1 MATQGNLEQRV
12 RVIFEAVTHNLE
24 QQLRENINQLR
35 QLGAQ
40 GQQAGQRAGRGLRDT
55 TDASREAE
63 GELRQLLEQFR
74 RTGNAADNLSK
85 KINMAFKAILTGYAA
100 KQFIGFG
107 QTAVTEY
114 GKTQSA
120 LGEMASLGYEDLEGL
135 RQAAVDFSNVWSGT
149 SRDAFI
155 QSAYDIKSGIASLS
169 DEGVAQFTEM
179 AGLTAKATKATIDE
193 MTSLFATGYGI
204 YRNDF
209 TSDFDF
215 GEQFA
220 AGIAKSVQQF
230 KTKGSEMASYLST
243 LGSAANQAGAELSEV
258 LAIGGTLQATMTGS
272 EAATKYN
279 SFLKNALKA
288 GKALGLNFT
297 DANNQLLSTVEI
309 LQMLHDQ
316 YGDVLQADERYELT
330 KVFGDEEA
338 VKLIENLYNKI
349 GELRSAQGQV
359 NSAMQDGMGFVEKMA
374 GHMNKG
380 ILEKVE
386 ILKQSWGNLLDK
398 MGEKMAPGVIT
409 GLDALQETILKL
421 QDSADFAAIGEQI
434 GAIIAKA
441 AQLLQTALESG
452 VLENILSMLAEHLDE
467 IIETL
472 VKGAGAWVA
481 FQAAGSLVNGLLEN
495 SGGVAENINNISE
508 LLKKIKTLIDNNE
521 RLSQLW
527 GRMTGALGSLATRAS
542 GFGRVLLTAFLALPL
557 PIKAII
563 VAIVAVI
570 AIIGILIA
578 TSEEFRQK
586 AQSAMLAA
594 KVAVLDFV
602 ASALESLERLLRKIP
617 LVGNALG
624 NLAAYASARLRS
636 IQQEA
641 QNTYNA
647 LNGGNSSGK
656 KQKTLSGVVPMFDSQ
671 SSSPE
676 KNTIETPV
684 TLMPTGGGGGGG
696 SRGGGGGSGGGM
708 TIKNTIEDK
717 IDRIADKYQPELKLY
732 ESRADLAEK
741 QSDYT
746 AERTNRQSMID
757 VLNRQV
763 KELLGLENS
772 QSGKNKMIVETAR
785 NKLLMQIAEITD
797 DIRGGIN
804 SMVGE
809 FNKPS
814 GSSVLSLYAYELA
827 NGNPNGRGN
836 AYYGGNQ
843 NMQFYLTV
851 NGDVDSRT
859 KKKATDFVMDIL
871 NGISNID
878 WFSDL
883 IAEEARERMTAN

>member
-12 RVIFEAVTHNLE
+12 RIIFEAVTHDLE

-85 KINMAFKAILTGYAA
+85 KINTAFKAILTGYAA
-100 KQFIGFG
+100 KQMIGFG

-155 QSAYDIKSGIASLS
+155 KSAYDIKSGIASLS

-258 LAIGGTLQATMTGS
+258 LAIGGTLQATMSGS

-349 GELRSAQGQV
+349 GEVRSAQGQV
-359 NSAMQDGMGFVEKMA
+359 NSAMQEGMGFVEKMA

-421 QDSADFAAIGEQI
+421 QDSADFAAIGDEI
-434 GAIIAKA
+434 GDIIAKA

-481 FQAAGSLVNGLLEN
+481 FQAAGSMVNGLLET
-495 SGGVAENINNISE
+495 SGGIAENINNISE
-508 LLKKIKTLIDNNE
+508 LGKKLQTLVSNNE
-521 RLSQLW
+521 QLSQLW

-570 AIIGILIA
+570 AIIGVLIA

-617 LVGNALG
+617 LIGNALG
-624 NLAAYASARLRS
+624 NLAAYASAQLRS

-647 LNGGNSSGK
+647 LNNSNSSGK
-656 KQKTLSGVVPMFDSQ
+656 KQKTWGGVTPKSDSQ

-696 SRGGGGGSGGGM
+696 SRGGGGSGGM

-717 IDRIADKYQPELKLY
+717 IERIADKYQPELKLY

-814 GSSVLSLYAYELA
+814 GSSALSLYAYELA
-827 NGNPNGRGN
+827 NGDAAGKS
-836 AYYGGNQ
+836 YYGGNQ

-859 KKKATDFVMDIL
+859 KKKATDLAMDIL

>member
-85 KINMAFKAILTGYAA
+85 KINTAFKAILTGYAA

-155 QSAYDIKSGIASLS
+155 HSAYDIKSGIASLS

-297 DANNQLLSTVEI
+297 DANNQLLSTVDI

-316 YGDVLQADERYELT
+316 YGDVLQADERYELA

-349 GELRSAQGQV
+349 GEVRSAQGQV
-359 NSAMQDGMGFVEKMA
+359 NSAMQEGMGFVEKMA

-380 ILEKVE
+380 ILERVE

-434 GAIIAKA
+434 GNIIAKA

-481 FQAAGSLVNGLLEN
+481 FQAAGSLVNGLLEK
-495 SGGVAENINNISE
+495 SGGIAENINNISE
-508 LLKKIKTLIDNNE
+508 LGKKIQALINNNE

-570 AIIGILIA
+570 AIIGVLIA

-624 NLAAYASARLRS
+624 NLAANAAVQLRS

-647 LNGGNSSGK
+647 LNNSNSSGK
-656 KQKTLSGVVPMFDSQ
+656 KQKTWGGVVPMFDSQ
-671 SSSPE
+671 SSNAE
-676 KNTIETPV
+676 GGTIEDPV
-684 TLMPTGGGGGGG
+684 TLLPTGGGGGSG
-696 SRGGGGGSGGGM
+696 SKGGGGGSGGM
-708 TIKNTIEDK
+708 TVKNTIEDK
-717 IDRIADKYQPELKLY
+717 IEQIADKYQPELKLY

-814 GSSVLSLYAYELA
+814 GSSALSLYAYELA
-827 NGNPNGRGN
+827 NGTPAGN

-859 KKKATDFVMDIL
+859 KKKATDLAMDIL
-871 NGISNID
+871 NGIGNIA

-883 IAEEARERMTAN
+883 IAEEARDRMTAN